1 MSRANPYI
9 PGLRAVVG
17 NGLPGRPIRDI
28 SGSVFKVGDTH
39 ISEVALPG
47 AWIAADGGPW
57 DDRLDASAL
66 TVQIAGAVRLM
77 PGLDQ
82 QPTDYTRK
90 ALDFSPSG
98 DFLAVGIS
106 NITQPRIYKRS
117 GDSFNRLLTGVP
129 TASLTGY
136 SAKFSPDESYVVFC
150 GSGTSPGNLHIWLR
164 DGDVF
169 TRSAATTP
177 IAVFTDVDVSPD
189 SAHIA
194 LGCSSDNSPM
204 VYKRSGDSFSR
215 LTSGVATPYTSSNGV
230 AYSPD
235 GAHLYVVAG
244 SSVSSSLAVLKR
256 SGDTYTEI
264 TPKPT
269 TPGGIPQCVA
279 ASPDGRFVAVGTD
292 TAPFL
297 RLYSR
302 NGDSLTLLAATGYE
316 PSVSV
321 FDLAFSPD
329 GSTLFAS
336 GGTQLNAYS
345 LRSGALSIAP
355 SLVGAPLINLQ
366 GVAISPTGKFA
377 ATATG
382 NSQLGQY
389 VQLYKA
395 ALPNMQAASPDV
407 ARIKVG

>member
-1 MSRANPYI
+1 MSRPNPYI

-28 SGSVFKVGDTH
+28 SGSVFKVGDIHT
-39 ISEVALPG
+39 SEAALPG
-47 AWIAADGGPW
+47 EWIAADGGPW
-57 DDRLDASAL
+57 DDRLDVSAL
-66 TVQIAGAVRLM
+66 TVQIAGAVRLA

-82 QPTDYTRK
+82 QPASYSRK
-90 ALDFSPSG
+90 GLDFSPSG
-98 DFLAVGIS
+98 DFFATGWGS
-106 NITQPRIYKRS
+106 GSPRIYKRS
-117 GDSFNRLLTGVP
+117 GDGFNLLTAGVP
-129 TASLTGY
+129 TGY
-136 SAKFSPDESYVVFC
+136 SLNTYSTRFAPDESYVVF
-150 GSGTSPGNLHIWLR
+150 SGYDSNYPVHVWFKA
-164 DGDVF
+164 GDVF
-169 TRSAATTP
+169 TSYVIP
-177 IAVFTDVDVSPD
+177 ISGIYSDVDVSPD

-194 LGCSSDNSPM
+194 LGRSSGNSP
-204 VYKRSGDSFSR
+204 VIYKRSGDSFSQ
-215 LTSGVATPYTSSNGV
+215 LTSGVATPYSSSYGV

-235 GAHLYVVAG
+235 GTHLYVVAG
-244 SSVSSSLAVLKR
+244 SAVSNPLAVLKR

-316 PSVSV
+316 PSVLV

-336 GGTQLNAYS
+336 GGTQLNAYA
-345 LRSGALSIAP
+345 LRSGTLAP
-355 SLVGAPLINLQ
+355 TSSLLGVPTANLQ
-366 GVAISPTGKFA
+366 GVAISPTGKFV
-377 ATATG
+377 ATG
-382 NSQLGQY
+382 TAGPQQGQY
-389 VQLYKA
+389 LQLYKA
-395 ALPNMQAASPDV
+395 SLPNMPAVSPAV

>member
-57 DDRLDASAL
+57 DDRLDVSAL
-66 TVQIAGAVRLM
+66 TVQIAGAVRLT

-82 QPTDYTRK
+82 QPTNYIRK

-98 DFLAVGIS
+98 DFLALGPWG
-106 NITQPRIYKRS
+106 NTPRIYKRS
-117 GDSFNRLLTGVP
+117 GDSFNQLLTGVP
-129 TASLTGY
+129 TPGLNAY
-136 SAKFSPDESYVVFC
+136 SAKFSPDESYVVF
-150 GSGTSPGNLHIWLR
+150 SGGDYASNGNLFIWLR
-164 DGDVF
+164 NGDVF

-177 IAVFTDVDVSPD
+177 STNFTDVDVSPD
-189 SAHIA
+189 STHIA
-194 LGCSSDNSPM
+194 LGCSSGNSPM
-204 VYKRSGDSFSR
+204 VYKRSGDSFSQ
-215 LTSGVATPYTSSNGV
+215 LTSGVAIPYTSSNGV
-230 AYSPD
+230 AYSAD
-235 GAHLYVVAG
+235 GLHLYVVAG
-244 SSVSSSLAVLKR
+244 SSASSSLAVLKR

-355 SLVGAPLINLQ
+355 RLVGVPFGGLQ

-382 NSQLGQY
+382 NLQQGQY